1 MEEVEESEDQAP
13 PAPRPG
19 PADHGQGAGGW
30 PGPEHRDLHRQEPP
44 PGGHWARHQHQQV
57 AAARAGTIIGTIISD

>member
-1 MEEVEESEDQAP
+1 MEEEEQAP

-19 PADHGQGAGGW
+19 PASADLGQGAGGW